1 MKGFLTD
8 TSLHAFALE
17 PRIVFDAD
25 VAVTS
30 SEVASAADESTTT
43 ADTETTVTT
52 DEATSSSASDVD
64 NSAPEVTTDQ
74 DTITAQST
82 SSQSIYDYN
91 IYDHVTSSIDDLV
104 VSSDGNYAYAVSY
117 SHSIVSVFAI
127 ADDGSLSLVQNL
139 HNSDLSDVLTDGISG
154 VSLVEFS
161 SDQSQVTIYSETN
174 QTLLTFSRDSETGEL
189 TYTSSTDLSD
199 IIGTAAL
206 SDIQYNNG
214 YLYVTAGDS
223 VYVLASSEDSSTLSL
238 VDTETAGE
246 NDVEGISGNNTLTFS
261 GDGSTLFVSS
271 STGDN
276 QVVSIFAVNQDGSL
290 TYSGAV
296 TGSEKYYVNALVAS
310 DDGSVV
316 YALQV
321 GSDATEVITLSLN
334 QETGDYEVVDTETV
348 ADDTS
353 QLILSSD
360 ESTLFTFGT
369 SVVSYA
375 VESDGS
381 LGTSATM
388 DSSAAKISS
397 GVTTVA
403 YAADSDEI
411 ITVTADAVSVY
422 SYSTASVDYTEGNE
436 AVAIVPSGVISDS
449 ELDALDD
456 YNGATITINRDDTS
470 DTSGDSYTFLEDNG
484 LTLDNGQIYL
494 DGNAVATWTASESG
508 VSITFTAAVSQATA
522 QLVLRQIAYQN
533 TSDDPDAAGSSV
545 TLDVMLDDGDGA
557 TSTLN
562 VTLNLTDIND
572 APVLNG
578 SGKTIDMVS
587 GDDYVT
593 LFSDASIDTVEAG
606 QQIWKLSITVEGAD
620 STDTLNVDGNII
632 TLNTTSGAPQ
642 TVNGL
647 YYQVMETDGVYT
659 VVIFVSSDA
668 SSTESLINNIQ
679 YRTTTE
685 DRVGDVSFSL
695 SVVEGDGTT
704 SSSSIDSLVSLSAST
719 NANETTDIT
728 VNNNNVTYTENS
740 GETTILS
747 GTTLSD
753 TEMDARNGGEGNYSG
768 AIITVTTDNS
778 STDGHLTIDSDT
790 TYTYQEQQILKDGVV
805 IATVE
810 STDDE
815 LTITFTEEY
824 QTVPTTDD
832 VNNILSLITYTNDSD
847 ALPDSSTVTLTVTD
861 SFGHQS
867 ETHSVTINFT
877 NENDVPE
884 ASLGELYATGV
895 LSAITSSSDLDQLT
909 DLTDSVISEDG
920 KRLYI
925 ADSSGNVA
933 IYSVDI
939 ETGALTYLSY
949 TATRTDTAVDSVL
962 TNDDGSD
969 IYVIKSEVDSDG
981 FTYSEITVYSVSEDG
996 TFTEVQ
1002 VVSLT
1007 QSTYA
1012 VYQAMANFTLSDD
1025 GGYLFF
1031 TSSNSLYAYQ
1041 IDSVSGELTSVSNYS
1056 SAWSEPYI
1064 YGPTAITTSGDYL
1077 FVTTNYYS
1085 STLIAYK
1092 ITTDGLEWVSYI
1104 RDGNT
1109 DSNGNSISI
1118 NSSIID
1124 LESSADGST
1133 IYASTSS
1140 GITIYSF
1147 DTESESFSAS
1157 SSLEL
1162 SDIVDTALSA
1172 DGKILYVSTSDSQL
1186 IRFSI
1191 DGDGSLTVIDSTAIN
1206 ANDAT
1211 LKVTDNG
1218 DLLVGDAEFTY
1229 YQVADYTLDVEVGG
1243 STTLMPIISVSDADE
1258 ALTDSY
1264 QNFVF
1269 SVTAS
1274 NTILSSGNI
1283 SFNSNS
1289 GYTANDGTISY
1300 QGEEVATYEY
1310 SSEGG
1315 FVLTITAALSESDV
1329 NTLLQSVQYTAAD
1342 NTAIGDSVAFTITMN
1357 DSSGGETS
1365 NTWTVDVVAKV
1376 EAPEVELGDYTLSA
1390 GQTHESYSA
1399 TLPDDI
1405 VTDPAQLEFTWSV
1418 DGLPDGLSFDAD
1430 TQTISG
1436 SPTLVGDYILTFTV
1450 TNSSG
1455 KSTSFELTLAVAL
1468 SEADATPEV
1477 QIDDPSVTTQPSESF
1492 SYQFSANA
1500 VTDPQNLDL
1509 TWSASGLPD
1518 GVTFDANAL
1527 TLSGE
1532 TTESGRYDVTINV
1545 VNSAGLSTSFT
1556 FTLTVAT
1563 ETSQDSSSEEDP
1575 SEADAT
1581 PEVHIDEPSVITQ
1594 PSESFSYQ
1602 FSANAV
1608 TDPQNLDLTWSASGL
1623 PDGVTFDANTLT
1635 LSGETTESGRYD
1647 VTINVVNSAGLSTSF
1662 TFTLTVAT
1670 ETSQHSSSDADPVVW
1685 QLREELNDAHS
1696 TEQNRSGIN
1705 EKYQQLTSMVSNNS
1719 EVLASIANQ
1728 VSDAIVSVGQTT
1740 QWLQDL
1746 HNVTQDDSSFITAE
1760 AESDRVED
1768 TNNIEVDL
1776 SSQLEGR
1783 SVIAVTQDNGAPLPA
1798 GVWID
1803 PQTGVI
1809 TVTPQALQQLDGH
1822 AITVTVQDAQGHRHQ
1837 VKVDVSDVKHAQT
1850 GVGASL
1856 EQQAQQ
1862 TSQQSIQHNN
1872 QLWLAELT
1880 HA

>member
-30 SEVASAADESTTT
+30 SEVASASDESATT
-43 ADTETTVTT
+43 ADTETTATT
-52 DEATSSSASDVD
+52 DEATSSSTSDVD
-64 NSAPEVTTDQ
+64 NNAPEVTTDQ

-91 IYDHVTSSIDDLV
+91 IYDHVTSSIDDLI

-206 SDIQYNNG
+206 SDIQDNNG
-214 YLYVTAGDS
+214 YLYATAGDS
-223 VYVLASSEDSSTLSL
+223 VYVLASSEDSSSLSL
-238 VDTETAGE
+238 MDTETAGE

-381 LGTSATM
+381 LGTSTTM

-522 QLVLRQIAYQN
+522 QSVLRQIGYQN

-545 TLDVMLDDGDGA
+545 TLDVTLDDGDGA

-606 QQIWKLSITVEGAD
+606 QPIWKLSITVEGAD

-659 VVIFVSSDA
+659 VVIFVSADA

-685 DRVGDVSFSL
+685 DRVGNVSFSL

-704 SSSSIDSLVSLSAST
+704 SSSSIDSSVSLSAST

-810 STDDE
+810 STDDG

-949 TATRTDTAVDSVL
+949 TATSTDTAVDSVL

-969 IYVIKSEVDSDG
+969 IYVIKSEADSDG

-1025 GGYLFF
+1025 GSYLFF
-1031 TSSNSLYAYQ
+1031 TSSYSLYAYQ
-1041 IDSVSGELTSVSNYS
+1041 IDSASGELTSVSNYS

-1077 FVTTNYYS
+1077 FVTTNYYSS

-1283 SFNSNS
+1283 SFNSDS

-1342 NTAIGDSVAFTITMN
+1342 NAAIGDSIAFTITMN

-1390 GQTHESYSA
+1390 GQTHESYRA

-1430 TQTISG
+1430 TQTITG

-1518 GVTFDANAL
+1518 GVTFDANTL

-1532 TTESGRYDVTINV
+1532 TTESGHYDVTINV
-1545 VNSAGLSTSFT
+1545 VNSAGL
-1556 FTLTVAT
+1556 
-1563 ETSQDSSSEEDP
+1563 
-1575 SEADAT
+1575 
-1581 PEVHIDEPSVITQ
+1581 
-1594 PSESFSYQ
+1594 
-1602 FSANAV
+1602 
-1608 TDPQNLDLTWSASGL
+1608 
-1623 PDGVTFDANTLT
+1623 
-1635 LSGETTESGRYD
+1635 R
-1647 VTINVVNSAGLSTSF
+1647 TSF

-1670 ETSQHSSSDADPVVW
+1670 ETSQHSSSDADLVVW
-1685 QLREELNDAHS
+1685 QQREELNDAHS
-1696 TEQNRSGIN
+1696 AEQNRPGIN
-1705 EKYQQLTSMVSNNS
+1705 EHSQQLTSMVSNNS

-1746 HNVTQDDSSFITAE
+1746 YNVTQDDSSFITAE
-1760 AESDRVED
+1760 AESDRIED
-1768 TNNIEVDL
+1768 ANNIEVDL
-1776 SSQLEGR
+1776 FSQLEGR

-1837 VKVDVSDVKHAQT
+1837 VKVDISDVKHAQT
-1850 GVGASL
+1850 GMGASL

-1880 HA
+1880 HV